1 MTNFLSLPPEVRLQI
16 YVLILDPNTHNASYN
31 TIRRL
36 TDEAY
41 KDANKIDLTPS
52 ALLPRFHVSRYTP
65 SVLLLNKQI
74 TAEALP
80 VLYSTPLT
88 LIGPPSTYFVL
99 RQMDIAEFICETLLQ
114 RMRVVVIRLEHPE
127 KLFVLSL
134 LDIWG
139 RGCALKKLV
148 VYLPKPEIRR
158 TDRRRWSVVENRL
171 KTFADVGGIPLEMKE
186 VKSPLENNN

>member
-1 MTNFLSLPPEVRLQI
+1 MNFLSLPPEVRLQI
-16 YVLILDPNTHNASYN
+16 YALLLNPNAYIASYK

-41 KDANKIDLTPS
+41 KDANKIDFTPS
-52 ALLPRFHVSRYTP
+52 ALLPRFHVTRSTP
-65 SVLLLNKQI
+65 SILLLNKQV
-74 TAEALP
+74 TAEALE
-80 VLYSTPLT
+80 VLYGTPLT

-114 RMRVVVIRLEHPE
+114 RMRVVMLRLEYPE

-139 RGCALKKLV
+139 RKCALEKLV
-148 VYLPKPEIRR
+148 VYLPRSETRKANRG
-158 TDRRRWSVVENRL
+158 RWSVVESRL
-171 KTFADVGGIPLEMKE
+171 QTFTDLGVIPFETREVKRPLED
-186 VKSPLENNN
+186 NT